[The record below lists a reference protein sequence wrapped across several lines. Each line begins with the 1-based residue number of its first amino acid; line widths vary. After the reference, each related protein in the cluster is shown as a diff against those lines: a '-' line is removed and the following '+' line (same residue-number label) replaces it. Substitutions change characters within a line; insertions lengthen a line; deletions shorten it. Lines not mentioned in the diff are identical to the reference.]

1 MALEL
6 SAITGLWLG
15 QLCSASAILI
25 LIIIVVVFIIIK
37 YVLIELEENWTF
49 EDKSKSWKSMVQR
62 LSDVEN
68 V

>member
-15 QLCSASAILI
+15 QLCSASAI

-62 LSDVEN
+62 LSDIEN